1 MPERSLKIDIIENG
15 IVIDHIKA
23 GNSVKI
29 YNYLNLADL
38 DCVVAII
45 QNVKSKRHGYKD
57 LIKIENNLDIDLEA
71 LGYLDPSVTINIIKD
86 GVITE
91 KKMLVLPKRIKNI
104 VKCKNP
110 RCISSI
116 EQELDH
122 VFELSD
128 ETHEI
133 YRCVYCQQEVA
144 KEEDRVLY

>member
-1 MPERSLKIDIIENG
+1 MADRSMQVDRIENG

-29 YNYLNLADL
+29 YNYLALAEL
-38 DCVVAII
+38 DCAVAII
-45 QNVKSKRHGYKD
+45 KNVKSKRYGFKD

-71 LGYLDPSVTINIIKD
+71 LGYLDPGATVTIIKD
-86 GVITE
+86 GAIIDKKILSLPDRIT
-91 KKMLVLPKRIKNI
+91 NI

-116 EQELDH
+116 EQDLDH

-128 ETHEI
+128 HAREV
-133 YRCVYCQQEVA
+133 YRCVYCQQEVF
-144 KEEDRVLY
+144 KTEDRVLY

>member
-1 MPERSLKIDIIENG
+1 MPDRSMKIDRIENG

-29 YNYLNLADL
+29 YNYLNLAGL
-38 DCVVAII
+38 DCAVAII
-45 QNVKSKRHGYKD
+45 KNVKSKRHGYKD

-71 LGYLDPSVTINIIKD
+71 LGYLDPDATITIIKNGEIID
-86 GVITE
+86 
-91 KKMLVLPKRIKNI
+91 KKILKLPDRIKNI

-116 EQELDH
+116 EQDLDH

-128 ETHEI
+128 TAGAV
-133 YRCVYCQQEVA
+133 YRCVYCQQEAV
-144 KEEDRVLY
+144 KTEDRVLS